1 MTWARRRSPP
11 ARNRVLG
18 PAAVDLD
25 VPRAAHQ
32 HATVLGHASSL
43 TPQHALP
50 DVLHGDGH
58 ALAGSVDDAAHRLGL
73 DCLHGAVHRRE
84 RPGVELTLEVVKPD
98 RPHVGPVEVGRGHH
112 QHRRV
117 FLHPDEHAHRV
128 VLEER
133 QIVDAVLAEG
143 LDSVRG
149 LRAVREVVGEDQEL
163 LLGHVGEHRGHLALD
178 LDHQAG
184 LALVTALDAPDVRA
198 NLEGLAKVLPVHVQN
213 IVEQLVLGLILTVPS
228 AITRSTMPVRFLG
241 VALDTTTWSPGRN
254 TWSALADLSPN
265 DAANASRLASVVD
278 LPAPTSPRS
287 SPAASS
293 PAVYLCSS

>member
-1 MTWARRRSPP
+1 MTWARRQSPP

-32 HATVLGHASSL
+32 HATVLGHASGL

-84 RPGVELTLEVVKPD
+84 RPGVELTLEVVEPE

-198 NLEGLAKVLPVHVQN
+198 NLEGLAKVLLSTSRISWSN
-213 IVEQLVLGLILTVPS
+213 SCSGLILTVPS
-228 AITRSTMPVRFLG
+228 AITRSTMPVRFLRSP
-241 VALDTTTWSPGRN
+241 LTTTTWSPGGTPVGARG
-254 TWSALADLSPN
+254 
-265 DAANASRLASVVD
+265 SV
-278 LPAPTSPRS
+278 AQRRS
-287 SPAASS
+287 QRFEVS
-293 PAVYLCSS
+293 LRR